1 MIATWSTG
9 SSTSCSSANRVTG
22 RSPVADPPDEIERTL
37 RAFLA
42 TYHPDGRRGIAR
54 LGATDNLWQ
63 QVNSLDL
70 LLLVEFIETRFEI
83 RVEPIDFAPQNF
95 SSLAA
100 IAKFVARRL
109 GS

>member
-1 MIATWSTG
+1 
-9 SSTSCSSANRVTG
+9 
-22 RSPVADPPDEIERTL
+22 VADPDDIEGTL

-42 TYHPDGRRGIAR
+42 TYHPEGRRGAAK
-54 LGATDNLWQ
+54 LGAGDNLWQ
-63 QVNSLDL
+63 HVGSLDL

-100 IAKFVARRL
+100 IAKFVAHRRKP
-109 GS
+109 STS